1 MNVPVY
7 SRMIFL
13 HRSLCIPLHLYTKIY
28 INVRLQEQHSTEQ
41 LKVSLVHM
49 NMCRPKKFPWYFC
62 IKIIIC

>member
-41 LKVSLVHM
+41 LKSITGSHEHRAV
-49 NMCRPKKFPWYFC
+49 PKSSSG
-62 IKIIIC
+62 ISV